1 MEGFFIFN
9 MASDLV
15 YKFSNH
21 LMNEKLSTIA
31 RNMRLIEEEMASQ
44 ANLSSDVLI
53 QIFNPLLAN
62 LRFMLIQFDNSFN
75 YVKCKHGFNMAF
87 DDESFGFLFITI
99 SDIKSIEFMQ
109 RSQGVYKVRRDKKM
123 TRVH

>member
-15 YKFSNH
+15 FHFSNK
-21 LMNEKLSTIA
+21 LMNEKLATIA
-31 RNMRLIEEEMASQ
+31 RNIGLFGDEAAQRESSF
-44 ANLSSDVLI
+44 LSTDVLI

-75 YVKCKHGFNMAF
+75 YVKCKHGFNMVF

-99 SDIKSIEFMQ
+99 SDSKSIEFMQ
-109 RSQGVYKVRRDKKM
+109 RSQGVYKVR
-123 TRVH
+123 